1 MILEAATLY
10 IKPAAIND
18 FESVFRSAY
27 GIISK
32 MPGYLGHELYK
43 CIENKDEYILLIR
56 WNTIKEHSIGL
67 HQSPEY
73 KEWNSLLQP
82 FYDPKPTVKH
92 YIDIR
97 VEGREFEREKQMVQ
111 ADLSDEEEE
120 L

>member
-27 GIISK
+27 GIITK

-56 WNTIKEHSIGL
+56 WNTITDHSIGL

-73 KEWNSLLQP
+73 KEWNALLQP
-82 FYDPKPTVKH
+82 FYDPQPNIKH

-97 VEGREFEREKQMVQ
+97 VEGREYEREKRTYKD
-111 ADLSDEEEE
+111 DLVDGQTEM
-120 L
+120 